1 MCLVHCLPT
10 RARVLLSAPRGLIGL
25 LLLALMLIGCD
36 GERASFTAADITANN
51 RGVGLMGRF
60 AYEDARVVFANLVQ
74 RHPQWH
80 EARVNDVRVNLAIAT
95 LNRQQTGDEEAAL
108 AILGQVLQTDLH
120 HLRAHYCRGLLLLN
134 QGKLDEALI
143 HLRVVSEA
151 DPKDAYARYF
161 IAQVLTQQQHLD
173 EAIGHYQS
181 AVASDPYLR
190 SAYYGAFQALQRAS
204 RTDEAK
210 KMLEEFQR
218 LHNHPQAR
226 LAELKYTRMGPKASA
241 MTVDLPGTAP
251 PPLGQGPL
259 FLAPHQVAE
268 LPTDLRWSAGGRP
281 VNVTATD
288 VNQDGQLDLFL
299 ARAFDGTSGVHNA
312 ILTGAPAG
320 GGFTVLRA
328 HPLARVSE
336 VNAVAWGDV
345 DNDGLTDGY
354 LCRRGPN
361 QLWRQQPAGTWT
373 DITQTAHVDGGN
385 ADTQDCFFVD
395 ADHDGDLDL
404 FLLNADAPL
413 ELLNNNLDGT
423 FRPLAAASGLAHEGR
438 AARAI
443 LPTDLDNDRDV
454 DLLVLYAEPPHAVF
468 LNDRVWHYHAAPG
481 FEALQTTAIVAAVAA
496 DTNVDGFPELY
507 TLTPRGAVQRWRAD
521 TSGTWQPTPL
531 LQLPQPAGAPSLGVL
546 DVTGDG
552 MPEMLISTAS
562 GWAVYRLER
571 EGASLLFDSTAPAV
585 SCPMWMPLTLT
596 PASGPA
602 VAGWCGS
609 AGLQVWPPGPG
620 RARFASLTLS
630 GLVDAG
636 QQTRSNASGIG
647 TKVAA
652 RIGSRWTAVE
662 TFRPTSAP
670 GQSLQPLSVGLGDA
684 ERIDFVA
691 IDWSDGVFQ
700 SELDLAAG
708 QHHRITETQ
717 RQLSSC
723 PLLFAWDGARYAFVS
738 DILGVAGIGYATGPG
753 EYATPR
759 PWENFLLPPGL
770 LQPRQ
775 GQYQLKVVQPMEEAT
790 YLDSARLVSY
800 DLPPGWDLTL
810 DERMGINGPAPSGK
824 PIFFQHEVLPLQ
836 AVNERGEDV
845 TARVTTADLQAAPPG
860 PLDHRFLGRLHG
872 EHLLTLTFAQPLD
885 SQAGQPMLLIDGWV
899 EYPYSQTMFA
909 AWQAGAAYV
918 APTLEA
924 RTQDMQEDGQWVVV
938 QEQLGY
944 PAGMPRRMTFPLA
957 ALPPAALPK
966 GTTTVRLR
974 TTMEIYWD
982 RIAISY
988 AEPCA
993 EARRVELPLR
1003 EARLA
1008 TVGFPLRTTNSQR
1021 VPHYDYASRSPLWDT
1036 RHLAGFYTAIG
1047 AVNELV
1053 AHDDDALAIFG
1064 PGEEIHL
1071 EFAAAHA
1078 PLPDGWTR
1086 RFVLE
1091 TGGWTKDMDLYTKDG
1106 ETLAPLP
1113 TTGKAVETR
1122 ERLQA
1127 RYQTRYEAGR

>member
-1 MCLVHCLPT
+1 MTVPLFFPHQLHFPP
-10 RARVLLSAPRGLIGL
+10 LAPRGLIGL
-25 LLLALMLIGCD
+25 LLLALLLIGCD
-36 GERASFTAADITANN
+36 GGRASFTPDDIAANN

-60 AYEDARVVFANLVQ
+60 AYEDARAVFADLVQ
-74 RHPQWH
+74 RHPDWWDAQ
-80 EARVNDVRVNLAIAT
+80 VNLAIAT
-95 LNRQQTGDEEAAL
+95 FNRQQTGDEESAL
-108 AILGQVLQTDLH
+108 NILGQVLQADAH

-143 HLRVVSEA
+143 HLRVVAEA
-151 DPKDAYARYF
+151 DPMDAYAHYF
-161 IAQVLTQQQHLD
+161 IAQVLMQQQHLD
-173 EAIGHYQS
+173 QAIQHYQS
-181 AVASDPYLR
+181 AVTGDPYLR
-190 SAYYGAFQALQRAS
+190 SAYYGAFQALRRAS
-204 RTDEAK
+204 RTDDAK

-218 LHNHPQAR
+218 LQTHPQAR

-241 MTVDLPGTAP
+241 MTVDQLGAP
-251 PPLGQGPL
+251 PARVVQGPL
-259 FLAPHQVAE
+259 FLAPQQRVDP
-268 LPTDLRWSAGGRP
+268 PTDLRWQAGDRA
-281 VNVTATD
+281 VNLTASD
-288 VNQDGQLDLFL
+288 VNQDGQLDLFI
-299 ARAFDGTSGVHNA
+299 ANAFDGTTGVHNA
-312 ILTGAPAG
+312 ILTGAPADG
-320 GGFTVLRA
+320 RFMLLRD
-328 HPLARVSE
+328 HPLARVAE

-345 DNDGLTDGY
+345 DNDGLTDAY

-373 DITQTAHVDGGN
+373 DITTTAQVDGGN
-385 ADTQDCFFVD
+385 ADTRDCFFVD

-404 FLLNADAPL
+404 FLVNADAPL

-423 FRPLAAASGLAHEGR
+423 FRPLAATAGLAHEGR

-443 LPTDLDNDRDV
+443 LPADMDNDRDV
-454 DLLVLYAEPPHAVF
+454 DLLVLYVEPPHAVF

-481 FEALQTTAIVAAVAA
+481 FDVLQTTASVAAVAA
-496 DTNVDGFPELY
+496 DTNVDGHPELY
-507 TLTPRGAVQRWRAD
+507 TLTPLGAVQRWQAD
-521 TSGTWQPTPL
+521 TNGTWQPTPL
-531 LQLPQPAGAPSLGVL
+531 LQLPQPGAAPNLAVL

-552 MPEMLISTAS
+552 MPELLVSTAS
-562 GWAVYRLER
+562 GWAVYRLE
-571 EGASLLFDSTAPAV
+571 GTGTSLLFDSTSPAL
-585 SCPMWMPLTLT
+585 SCATWVPLVLT

-602 VAGWCGS
+602 VAGWCGNT
-609 AGLQVWPPGPG
+609 GLQVWPPGPG
-620 RARFASLTLS
+620 RFRFASLTLS

-647 TKVAA
+647 AKVTA

-662 TFRPTSAP
+662 TLRPTSAS
-670 GQSLQPLSVGLGDA
+670 GQSLQPLAVGIGDE

-738 DILGVAGIGYATGPG
+738 DILGVAGLGYATGPG
-753 EYATPR
+753 EYAPPR

-770 LQPRQ
+770 LQSHQ
-775 GQYQLKVVQPMEEAT
+775 GHYQLKVVQPMEEAT

-800 DLPPGWDLTL
+800 DLPPGWDLAL
-810 DERMGINGPAPSGK
+810 DERMGINGPAPSGQ
-824 PIFFQHEVLPLQ
+824 PLFFQHEMEPLQ

-845 TARVTTADLQAAPPG
+845 TARVTTADLRAAPPG
-860 PLDHRFLGRLHG
+860 PLDPRFLGRLQS
-872 EHLLTLTFAQPLD
+872 EHLLTLTFAQPLE
-885 SQAGQPMLLIDGWV
+885 SRAGQPLLLIDGWV

-909 AWQAGAAYV
+909 AWQAGAAYI

-924 RTQDMQEDGQWVVV
+924 RTVAGQWVVV
-938 QEQLGY
+938 QEQFGY
-944 PAGMPRRMTFPLA
+944 PAGMPRRMTFPLM
-957 ALPPAALPK
+957 ALPK

-974 TTMEIYWD
+974 TNMEIYWD
-982 RIAISY
+982 RIAIAY
-988 AEPCA
+988 AEPCP
-993 EARRVELPLR
+993 EARRVELPVR
-1003 EARLA
+1003 DARLA

-1021 VPHYDYASRSPLWDT
+1021 VPHYDYARRTPLWDT
-1036 RHLAGFYTAIG
+1036 RHLAGAYTALGPI
-1047 AVNELV
+1047 AELIT
-1053 AHDDDALAIFG
+1053 HDDDAVAIFG
-1064 PGEEIHL
+1064 PGEEVHV
-1071 EFAAAHA
+1071 EFTA
-1078 PLPDGWTR
+1078 PLTPLPGGWTR

-1122 ERLQA
+1122 ERLHG

>member
-1 MCLVHCLPT
+1 MLPT
-10 RARVLLSAPRGLIGL
+10 PRGLIGL
-25 LLLALMLIGCD
+25 FLCSLFLAGC
-36 GERASFTAADITANN
+36 GGGGTAFTPDDITANN

-60 AYEDARVVFANLVQ
+60 AYADARTVFADLVQ
-74 RHPQWH
+74 RHPQWM
-80 EARVNDVRVNLAIAT
+80 DVRVNFAIAT
-95 LNRQQTGDEEAAL
+95 LNRQQSGDEEAGL
-108 AILGQVLQTDLH
+108 SILVQVLQADPH
-120 HLRAHYCRGLLLLN
+120 HLRAHYCLGLLLLN
-134 QGKLDEALI
+134 QGKQDEALT

-151 DPKDAYARYF
+151 DPKDAYAHYF
-161 IAQVLTQQQHLD
+161 IAQVLMQQQHLD
-173 EAIGHYQS
+173 EAIRHYQS
-181 AVASDPYLR
+181 AVTSDPYLR

-210 KMLEEFQR
+210 TMLAEFQR
-218 LHNHPQAR
+218 LQTHPQAR

-241 MTVDLPGTAP
+241 TTVDLPGIAP
-251 PPLGQGPL
+251 PPLVQGPL

-268 LPTDLRWSAGGRP
+268 LPTDLRWAAGGRT
-281 VNVTATD
+281 VNLTATD
-288 VNQDGQLDLFL
+288 VNQDEQLDLFL
-299 ARAFDGTSGVHNA
+299 ASAFDGTSGVHNA

-320 GGFTVLRA
+320 GGFTVLRD
-328 HPLARVSE
+328 HPLARVSA

-345 DNDGLTDGY
+345 DNDGLTDAY

-385 ADTQDCFFVD
+385 TDTQDCFFVD

-404 FLLNADAPL
+404 FLVNADAPL

-423 FRPLAAASGLAHEGR
+423 FRPLAATSGLAHQGR
-438 AARAI
+438 SARAI
-443 LPTDLDNDRDV
+443 LPVDLENDRDM
-454 DLLVLYAEPPHAVF
+454 DLVVLYAEPPHAVF
-468 LNDRVWHYHAAPG
+468 LNDRLWQYHAAPG
-481 FEALQTTAIVAAVAA
+481 FEALQATALVAAVAA
-496 DTNVDGFPELY
+496 DTNVDGAPELY
-507 TLTPRGAVQRWRAD
+507 TLTPHGAVQRWQAD
-521 TSGTWQPTPL
+521 TSGTWHPTPL
-531 LQLPQPAGAPSLGVL
+531 RQLSQPAGAPYLAVL

-562 GWAVYRLER
+562 GWAVYRLEG
-571 EGASLLFDSTAPAV
+571 EGVSLLFDSTSPAL
-585 SCPMWMPLTLT
+585 SCATWIPLTLA

-636 QQTRSNASGIG
+636 QQSRSNASGIG
-647 TKVAA
+647 AKVAA
-652 RIGSRWTAVE
+652 RIGSRWTAVD
-662 TFRPTSAP
+662 TLRATSAP
-670 GQSLQPLSVGLGDA
+670 GQSLQPLSVGIGGA

-708 QHHRITETQ
+708 HHHRITETQ

-753 EYATPR
+753 EYAPPR

-770 LQPRQ
+770 LLPRQ
-775 GQYQLKVVQPMEEAT
+775 GHYQLKVVQPMEEAT

-800 DLPPGWDLTL
+800 DLPPGWDLVL
-810 DERMGINGPAPSGK
+810 DERMGINGPAPSGQ
-824 PIFFQHEVLPLQ
+824 PLFFHHEVLPLH

-860 PLDHRFLGRLHG
+860 PVDTRFLGRLQG
-872 EHLLTLTFAQPLD
+872 EQMVTLTFAHPLD
-885 SQAGQPMLLIDGWV
+885 GHAGQPILIADGWV

-909 AWQAGAAYV
+909 AWQAGATYA

-924 RTQDMQEDGQWVVV
+924 QTEDGQWIVL
-938 QEQLGY
+938 QEQFGY
-944 PAGMPRRMTFPLA
+944 PAGMPRRM
-957 ALPPAALPK
+957 ALPLVALPK
-966 GTTTVRLR
+966 GTTTLRLR
-974 TTMEIYWD
+974 TNQEIYWD
-982 RIAISY
+982 RLAIAY
-988 AEPCA
+988 TEPCPQVRRA
-993 EARRVELPLR
+993 ELSFRA
-1003 EARLA
+1003 ARLSS
-1008 TVGFPLRTTNSQR
+1008 VGFPQRTTDSQR
-1021 VPHYDYASRSPLWDT
+1021 VPRYDYTRRSPLWDT
-1036 RHLAGFYTAIG
+1036 RHLAGFYTALG
-1047 AVNELV
+1047 PVRELL

-1071 EFAAAHA
+1071 EFAA
-1078 PLPDGWTR
+1078 PLTQLPSGWIR

-1091 TGGWTKDMDLYTKDG
+1091 TVGWTKDMDLYTKDG
-1106 ETLAPLP
+1106 ETLTPLP
-1113 TTGKAVETR
+1113 TIGKPVGIR
-1122 ERLQA
+1122 ERLHA
-1127 RYQTRYEAGR
+1127 RYHTRYEAGR